1 MAESTAS
8 WEKEYDEKKFF
19 AKITN
24 YAVQI
29 GIELVYK
36 ALELYY
42 VTKNPDCPLKVKIGI
57 YSALAYLVSPLDI
70 IPDMTPGIGYT
81 DDMSVIA
88 TAIVMAQM
96 YIDDEVKQNAYT
108 RLVTIFGEKLVRK
121 IRC

>member
-1 MAESTAS
+1 MVESTAS

-24 YAVQI
+24 YAAQI
-29 GIELVYK
+29 GMEIVYK

-42 VTKNPDCPLKVKIGI
+42 VTMNPDCPLKVKVGI

-81 DDMSVIA
+81 DDISVIA
-88 TAIVMAQM
+88 AAIVMAQM
-96 YIDDEVKQNAYT
+96 YINDEIKQNAYT

-121 IRC
+121 IRY